1 MCFCRNSLQK
11 DMHMLIGYAR
21 VSTDDQSLD
30 LQIDYLKSVGCL
42 KIYQEKFTGKTKE
55 RPELKKALKSLK
67 AGDTLVCL
75 KLDRLGRSMK
85 DLIELVEQIKAKGC
99 HFKTSDGIDTSTH
112 MGVFIFHI
120 FGALAEMELGLIRER
135 TILGLRAARERGRIG
150 GRPKGLSRKLL
161 MQQFAVKEY
170 YEQGKE
176 IKEICLLTGISRN
189 SVYLVLE
196 NLNIPLRK
204 PLVKAK
210 KR

>member
-1 MCFCRNSLQK
+1 
-11 DMHMLIGYAR
+11 
-21 VSTDDQSLD
+21 
-30 LQIDYLKSVGCL
+30 
-42 KIYQEKFTGKTKE
+42 
-55 RPELKKALKSLK
+55 
-67 AGDTLVCL
+67 
-75 KLDRLGRSMK
+75 
-85 DLIELVEQIKAKGC
+85 
-99 HFKTSDGIDTSTH
+99 
-112 MGVFIFHI
+112 
-120 FGALAEMELGLIRER
+120 MELGLIRER

>member
-30 LQIDYLKSVGCL
+30 LQIDYLKSVGCI

-85 DLIELVEQIKAKGC
+85 DLIEIVELIKAKGC

-112 MGVFIFHI
+112 MGTFIFHI
-120 FGALAEMELGLIRER
+120 FGALAQMEIGLIKER
-135 TILGLRAARERGRIG
+135 TILGLKAARERGRIG
-150 GRPKGLSRKLL
+150 GRPKGLSPKLESVKYT
-161 MQQFAVKEY
+161 VKEMY
-170 YEQGKE
+170 TSGSSIEDIGRL
-176 IKEICLLTGISRN
+176 CGISRG
-189 SVYLVLE
+189 SIYRVLRD
-196 NLNIPLRK
+196 IKIDLRV
-204 PLVKAK
+204 PTQAEV
-210 KR
+210 